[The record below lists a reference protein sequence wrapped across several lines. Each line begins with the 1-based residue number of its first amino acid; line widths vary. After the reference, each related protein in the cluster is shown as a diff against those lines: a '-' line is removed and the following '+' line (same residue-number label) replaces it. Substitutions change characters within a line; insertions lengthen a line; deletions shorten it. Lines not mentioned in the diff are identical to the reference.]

1 MATKQAIIMM
11 TRSTDL
17 KLSVIQPLGFSPLLG
32 GSSATLRNK
41 ANKRIPT
48 PPTLN
53 TKNSSISFWEVFS
66 ANITSDVTTHNKKR
80 MPVHVVEWVG
90 LGS

>member
-1 MATKQAIIMM
+1 MATKQTIIMM
-11 TRSTDL
+11 TNSTAL

-32 GSSATLRNK
+32 GSGSSANLRNK
-41 ANKRIPT
+41 ANRRIPT

-66 ANITSDVTTHNKKR
+66 ANITSGIAT
-80 MPVHVVEWVG
+80 P
-90 LGS
+90 